1 MMARP
6 VRILGIE
13 TSCDETAAGV
23 VEEGRR
29 ILSNVVLSQIPLHAP
44 FAGVVPE
51 IASRAHVLEIVRVV
65 EHALAEAGVAGPE
78 LAAIAVANRPGL
90 IGALLVGVTAA
101 KALAWAWGIPVIGV
115 DHLQAHLLT
124 GVFESGED
132 PFPAIGIVI
141 SGGHTALFDVPCEGE
156 LAPLGGTTDDAV
168 GEAFDKVASVLGLGY
183 PGGPAIA
190 RAAERGDPRAYSLPR
205 PLLGPE
211 SLEFSFSGLKTAVLY
226 LVKGKNAPK
235 GAPLIEGIS
244 IDDVAGSFQEAVA
257 ETIAEKVR
265 RAVQVRGRDTVLVGG
280 GVASNRRLR
289 EVLDATG
296 RAHGFRVIWPGP
308 GLSTDNG
315 AMIAAL
321 AYRRLARGE
330 RDGLDLEASP
340 CSTAAEFGSAGPHA
354 G

>member
-1 MMARP
+1 MKSNP

-23 VEEGRR
+23 VEDGRR

-44 FAGVVPE
+44 FSGVVPE
-51 IASRAHVLEIVRVV
+51 IASRAHVQEIVRVV
-65 EHALAEAGVAGPE
+65 EHALAEASTPGPD
-78 LAAIAVANRPGL
+78 LDAIAVANRPGL

-101 KALAWAWGIPVIGV
+101 KALAWAWGIPLLGV

-124 GVFESGED
+124 GVFQTGED
-132 PFPAIGIVI
+132 PFPAIGLVI
-141 SGGHTALFDVPCEGE
+141 SGGHTALFDVPREGE
-156 LAPLGGTTDDAV
+156 LLPLGGTTDDAV
-168 GEAFDKVASVLGLGY
+168 GEAFDKVASILGLGY

-190 RAAERGDPRAYSLPR
+190 RAAEHGNPKAHAFPR
-205 PLLGPE
+205 PLLGPD
-211 SLEFSFSGLKTAVLY
+211 SLDFSFSGLKTAALY
-226 LVKGKNAPK
+226 LVKGKNAPRS
-235 GAPLIEGIS
+235 APLLAGIS
-244 IDDVAGSFQEAVA
+244 IEDVAASFQEAVV

-265 RAVQVRGRDTVLVGG
+265 RAARIRGRDTVLVGG

-296 RAHGFRVIWPGP
+296 RAHGFRVIWPGA

-315 AMIAAL
+315 VMVAAL

-340 CSTAAEFGSAGPHA
+340 LPGTPV
-354 G
+354 